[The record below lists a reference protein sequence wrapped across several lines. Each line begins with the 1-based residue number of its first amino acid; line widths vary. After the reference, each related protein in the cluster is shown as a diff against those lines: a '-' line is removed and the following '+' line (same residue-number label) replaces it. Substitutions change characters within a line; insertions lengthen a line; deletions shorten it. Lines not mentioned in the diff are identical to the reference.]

1 MNNITEN
8 CSNCLHSCET
18 DNLYC
23 SKHNKQ
29 VFDSEICFEYSHEK
43 QCSETTE
50 ILHKQGRSVYGH

>member
-8 CSNCLHSCET
+8 CSNCLHSCGT

-43 QCSETTE
+43 QCSEAAE

>member
-8 CSNCLHSCET
+8 CSNCLHSCGT

-29 VFDSEICFEYSHEK
+29 VFDSEIEYSHEK
-43 QCSETTE
+43 QCSKAME
-50 ILHKQGRSVYGH
+50 ILHKQFLIR